1 MINEKYKKIIDD
13 FLKEQNFNFDEYD
26 DFIEYIQARG
36 MLNDKKKI
44 LDKVFF
50 TKANLEVLYLEFLS
64 PIKRVSKFL
73 KLTYNQLGERTG
85 YTEGAFKSAINKG
98 EISEPMKKALFLL
111 LEIHKLNNEILE
123 RDKKIESY
131 KILLKDALNS

>member
-1 MINEKYKKIIDD
+1 MINEKDKKIIDD

-50 TKANLEVLYLEFLS
+50 TKANLEVLYLEFLN

-73 KLTYNQLGERTG
+73 RLKYKELSQLTG
-85 YTEGAFKSAINKG
+85 YTEGAFKNAVARG
-98 EISEPMKKALFLL
+98 EVSEPMEKALFLL
-111 LEIHKLNNEILE
+111 LKIHKLEQKLS
-123 RDKKIESY
+123 DKDIVISNLK
-131 KILLKDALNS
+131 KVLKDTLND